1 LARPRRLKR
10 EMRRS
15 HSLGLAGL
23 ALLALVGCD
32 HVTKHVAKVD
42 LQGQPP
48 KRMLGSVLDLRYVEN
63 TDVAFNLL
71 RAVPEKTRAP
81 LLLASGLLGCAALLG
96 LLAARPWRPAV
107 QAALV
112 LVMAGAVGNTLDRV
126 ARGYVVDFIHVPHW
140 PVFNVADI
148 CVTAG
153 AALLLW
159 ATLRPPPRPVAS

>member
-1 LARPRRLKR
+1 
-10 EMRRS
+10 
-15 HSLGLAGL
+15 
-23 ALLALVGCD
+23 
-32 HVTKHVAKVD
+32 
-42 LQGQPP
+42 
-48 KRMLGSVLDLRYVEN
+48 MLGSVLELRYVEN

-81 LLLASGLLGCAALLG
+81 LLLVSGLLGCATLLT
-96 LLAARPWRPAV
+96 LLAWRPRRPAI

-112 LVMAGAVGNTLDRV
+112 LVAAGALGNTLDRV

-153 AALLLW
+153 AGLIVW
-159 ATLRPPPRPVAS
+159 ATLRRPAQPDTA